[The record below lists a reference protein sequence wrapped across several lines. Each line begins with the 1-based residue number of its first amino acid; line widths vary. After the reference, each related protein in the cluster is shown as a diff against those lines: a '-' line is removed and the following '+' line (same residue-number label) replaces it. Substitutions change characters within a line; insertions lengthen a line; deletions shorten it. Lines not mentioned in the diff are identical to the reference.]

1 MTSNPPIKTSGNY
14 PDLGL
19 FIEGKWRTGDGRKT
33 EPVYNPSTGTVL
45 KELTHAS
52 KSDLDDALKAAEKGF
67 AVWREVPATERGA
80 LLRRAASL
88 MRQRADIIGECI
100 SLEQGK
106 PLAEGKGEVFAAAD
120 VVDWCGDEARRLYG
134 RVIPSREAGWRQLVL
149 KQPVGV
155 VAAFTPWNFPTMIP
169 ARKIAGALSAGCS
182 IIIKPSEETPAGVIM
197 MAKIFEE
204 VGLPAGVLN
213 VVFGVPSEVSTYLIE
228 SPIVRK
234 VTFTGSVPVGRII
247 AGLAAKNVKRV
258 TLELGG
264 HAPVLVFDDV
274 DVDNAAKA
282 CAMGKF
288 RNAGQVC
295 TSPTRFF
302 VQRGIHDKF
311 VAAMAKVTSA
321 MNTGASTEATSQM
334 GPLASSRR
342 VDVMA
347 SLVDEAVS
355 KGADIAAGGKRM
367 KSDGFFFEPTV
378 LKNIPGNAKVM
389 TEEPFGPLALVAPFD
404 TEEEAIALANSL
416 PYGLA
421 AYAFTNNADRITRL
435 QDKVETGMLGINTFM
450 IAVAESPFGGVKDSG
465 YGSEGGIEGM
475 EAYLV
480 TKYVAQ
486 APSP

>member
-1 MTSNPPIKTSGNY
+1 MSEINTTPASAHY
-14 PDLGL
+14 PDLAL
-19 FIEGKWRTGDGRKT
+19 FIDGQWRSGEGRKA
-33 EPVYNPSTGTVL
+33 EAVYNPSTGAVL
-45 KELTHAS
+45 KQLPHAS
-52 KSDLDDALKAAEKGF
+52 TRDLDDALRAADKAF
-67 AVWREVPATERGA
+67 QTWRDVPATERGA
-80 LLRRAASL
+80 LLRRVAAL
-88 MRQRADIIGECI
+88 MRQRADIMGECI

-106 PLAEGKGEVFAAAD
+106 PLAEGKGEIFAAAD
-120 VVDWCGDEARRLYG
+120 MIDWCGDEARRLYG

-169 ARKIAGALSAGCS
+169 ARKIAGSLSAGCTC
-182 IIIKPSEETPAGVIM
+182 IIKPSEETPAGVIM

-204 VGLPAGVLN
+204 IGLPAGVLN
-213 VVFGVPSEVSTYLIE
+213 VVFGVPSEVSTHLIS

-234 VTFTGSVPVGRII
+234 VTFTGSVPVGRVI
-247 AGLAAKNVKRV
+247 AGLAAKAVKRV

-274 DVDNAAKA
+274 DVEKAAKV

-302 VQRGIHDKF
+302 VQRTIHDRF
-311 VAAMAKVTSA
+311 VAAFAKATSA
-321 MNTGASTEATSQM
+321 MQTGAAMDSTSNM

-342 VDVMA
+342 VEAMA

-355 KGADIAAGGKRM
+355 QGASLASGGKRM
-367 KSDGFFFEPTV
+367 AASGFFFQPTV
-378 LKNIPGNAKVM
+378 MHNIPAHARVM
-389 TEEPFGPLALVAPFD
+389 HEEPFGPLALVAPFD
-404 TEEEAIALANSL
+404 TEEEAIAHANAL

-421 AYAFTNNADRITRL
+421 AYAFTSNGDRMVRL
-435 QDKVETGMLGINTFM
+435 QDKIETGMLGINSFM
-450 IAVAESPFGGVKDSG
+450 IAGAESPFGGVKDSG

-480 TKYVAQ
+480 TKYVVQ